1 MKCFSAP
8 GLTSPIGPKILVV
21 EGALLIM
28 GEFICYM
35 AIFTHMYQHDNAMV
49 LILPEEN
56 LRKRRKGN
64 AIQLSGHIIKFTTKM
79 VYWYTGMMAGFLTKT
94 NYMTIQFVAW
104 AVIYGFNGVLL
115 YATSPKMRR
124 YLDHCVARTIV
135 KTARILSKNPDEF
148 KMK

>member
-1 MKCFSAP
+1 MGNLIFLSAP
-8 GLTSPIGPKILVV
+8 GLPSPIGPKILVV
-21 EGALLIM
+21 EGALFIL

-35 AIFTHMYQHDNAMV
+35 AIFTYMYQHDNAMA

-64 AIQLSGHIIKFTTKM
+64 AVQLSGHIIRFTTKM

-124 YLDHCVARTIV
+124 YLDNCVASTMV
-135 KTARILSKNPDEF
+135 KTAR
-148 KMK
+148 M